1 MPFTFAKKAAGAAQA
16 QAPAEPSA
24 GAAPSSGATKF
35 GAKASAPSDKPKVSF
50 LARGAA
56 SKKMVQEHEA
66 KIEARKELQGK
77 MYRFRLPYNKDGQ
90 ITFLDGKLDDDG
102 MLDVP
107 RWREHFLKIGGDN
120 HRFVC
125 TAKIDTSQP
134 CPICETGDEAALVG
148 ALTVVDHSEFTVK
161 TGPNAGKVYRN
172 QRRLFVAKDT
182 TLKTLSKYAN
192 KPERMGLTLC
202 TFDVSRGP
210 ENKHPPAVGDTFD
223 FVVKHESYAAFAK
236 KLGVP
241 VDEVQPAAYDE
252 EIVYLEPTK
261 LIEMGIGKKP
271 GGVGYEKGVD
281 KSSDEM

>member
-1 MPFTFAKKAAGAAQA
+1 MPFTFAKKAAASAPQT
-16 QAPAEPSA
+16 QAPATQDS
-24 GAAPSSGATKF
+24 APST
-35 GAKASAPSDKPKVSF
+35 SAPNKFTAGKPASDKPKVSF
-50 LARGAA
+50 LARGVA
-56 SKKMVQEHEA
+56 SKKLVAEHEA

-107 RWREHFLKIGGDN
+107 RWREHYIKVGGDS

-125 TAKIDTSQP
+125 TATIEKSVP
-134 CPICETGDEAALVG
+134 CPICESGDEPALVG
-148 ALTVVDHSEFTVK
+148 ALTVIDHSEWTSTK
-161 TGPNAGKVYRN
+161 GANAGKTYRN
-172 QRRLFVAKDT
+172 QRRLFVAKDA
-182 TLKTLSKYAN
+182 TLKVLSKYAN

-223 FVVKHESYAAFAK
+223 FVVKHEGFAQFAK

-241 VDEVQPAAYDE
+241 LEEVQPANYDE
-252 EIVYLEPTK
+252 EIAYLPPEK
-261 LIEMGIGKKP
+261 LIDMGIGKKP